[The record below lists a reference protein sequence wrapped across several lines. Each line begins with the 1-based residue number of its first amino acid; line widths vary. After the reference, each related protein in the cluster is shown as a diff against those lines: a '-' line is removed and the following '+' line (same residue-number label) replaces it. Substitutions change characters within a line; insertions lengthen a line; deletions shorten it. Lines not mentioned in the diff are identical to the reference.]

1 MKTITLL
8 LILIVGGCAAS
19 APVQSFAPVVSSAD
33 DLSRLAG
40 VWNGRIESP
49 DPRFA
54 GDVTLSFDP
63 EGAAITTSGDPKA
76 RVLWV
81 RLVGTRL
88 TGALAP
94 FFDET
99 RAADVYMTFDAT
111 VTGDEIRGVLRE
123 RVKMEWSN
131 VGTWTVRRMKE

>member
-1 MKTITLL
+1 MKTILVL
-8 LILIVGGCAAS
+8 SILIVGGCAVS

-40 VWNGRIESP
+40 VWSGRIEAP
-49 DPRFA
+49 DTRFA
-54 GDVTLSFDP
+54 GDVMLTFDP

-94 FFDET
+94 FFDQA
-99 RAADVYMTFDAT
+99 RGADVYMTFDAT

-131 VGTWTVRRMKE
+131 VGTWTVRRVSD